1 MPGSSTL
8 SILDRSSAIE
18 ATQTLDF
25 GKGREE
31 KCHSLQRRGTETTLL
46 GTIRGVLGHGGLY
59 EGGFS
64 KTGGGMVGAAGGL
77 RATRQPQ
84 LFPVTGQ

>member
-1 MPGSSTL
+1 MPFFATESNRNHFAWN
-8 SILDRSSAIE
+8 DQRS
-18 ATQTLDF
+18 
-25 GKGREE
+25 
-31 KCHSLQRRGTETTLL
+31 
-46 GTIRGVLGHGGLY
+46 VGHGGLY

>member
-25 GKGREE
+25 GKDREE
-31 KCHSLQRRGTETTLL
+31 KCHSLQRRATETTLL
-46 GTIRGVLGHGGLY
+46 GTIRGVLGMADY
-59 EGGFS
+59 MKEDFR
-64 KTGGGMVGAAGGL
+64 KRGGGMVGAAGGL